1 MSRVLPAH
9 QAISFLS
16 HFSAQNES
24 RPTLHFSLSGPQAL
38 RRQEGGGEQP
48 SQARS
53 LSSQPVP
60 GHDPPGVGTV
70 GGWGGQSLDTTL
82 QAWRQWGAGPG
93 KAVCRWDPLSV
104 WVFLLT

>member
-38 RRQEGGGEQP
+38 RRREGGGEQP

-70 GGWGGQSLDTTL
+70 GGWGGASPWTQPSRRGDS
-82 QAWRQWGAGPG
+82 GGPG
-93 KAVCRWDPLSV
+93 PARLSAGGTP
-104 WVFLLT
+104 FLSGSFS